1 MSIRTR
7 SVHSVKKGTTPTGAH
22 TADRTAVA
30 LIDGEPYLRASDA
43 ARILADA
50 GVPFLATGR
59 RLREHMRDGSIR
71 VFEVH
76 PRAFLYHEADVR
88 AVAERYRSA

>member
-7 SVHSVKKGTTPTGAH
+7 SVPSVKKGTAPTRQSGP
-22 TADRTAVA
+22 DRTSAAV
-30 LIDGEPYLRASDA
+30 IDGEPYMRASDA
-43 ARILADA
+43 ARVLADA

-71 VFEVH
+71 TYAVH
-76 PRAFLYHEADVR
+76 DRAFMYAEADVR

>member
-1 MSIRTR
+1 MSVHIRTPR
-7 SVHSVKKGTTPTGAH
+7 TVKSRTEPTRQSAP
-22 TADRTAVA
+22 DRTSAAV
-30 LIDGEPYLRASDA
+30 LDGEPYLRASDA